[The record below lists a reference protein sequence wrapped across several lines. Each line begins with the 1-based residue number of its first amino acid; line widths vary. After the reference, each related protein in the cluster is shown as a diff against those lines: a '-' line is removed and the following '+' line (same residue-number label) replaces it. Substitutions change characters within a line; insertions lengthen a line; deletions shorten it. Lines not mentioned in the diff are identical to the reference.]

1 MITLFSL
8 VVLIWC
14 FLSMREA
21 TYAMSFI
28 PISFPTLKRRRPEKK
43 NKYVIYRA
51 RLVRMGKNCA
61 LGLEYGPRP
70 SASGRTQDLGH
81 SFFPHGPPAR

>member
-1 MITLFSL
+1 MLTLFSL
-8 VVLIWC
+8 VFLIWC
-14 FLSMREA
+14 FLSTREA
-21 TYAMSFI
+21 TYAVSFI
-28 PISFPTLKRRRPEKK
+28 PISFPTLKRRRPEK

-51 RLVRMGKNCA
+51 RSVRMGKNCA

-81 SFFPHGPPAR
+81 SFFPYGPPAR

>member
-14 FLSMREA
+14 FLSTREA
-21 TYAMSFI
+21 TYAMSFM
-28 PISFPTLKRRRPEKK
+28 PIFFPTLKRNVQKK

-61 LGLEYGPRP
+61 LGLECGPRP
-70 SASGRTQDLGH
+70 SASARTQDLGH
-81 SFFPHGPPAR
+81 SFFPYGPPAR